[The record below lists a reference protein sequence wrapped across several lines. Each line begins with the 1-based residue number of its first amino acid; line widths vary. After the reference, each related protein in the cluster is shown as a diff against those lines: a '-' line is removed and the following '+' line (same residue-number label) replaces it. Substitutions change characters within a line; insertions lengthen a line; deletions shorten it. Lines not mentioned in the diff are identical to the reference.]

1 MDDILC
7 DVRLADDD
15 RILPDLCHD
24 STCFMDVDVLGWK
37 HSIAGLQRF
46 VDKLLPLLSY
56 YGLVIQPE
64 KCKLLCFRGTRM
76 TPLVLNSIQLRPMEK
91 NEALMIMNL
100 PVGTEATEIRV
111 LEALVD
117 KARGK
122 FFGIQHILCS
132 TAPLPQ
138 RLKVLEAV
146 VFGAI
151 RWCLGAIFP
160 TVGAQNLLNYFQ
172 FNCVRRMM
180 GIKRGGSEL
189 WVDFEARSLRAARA
203 VVHNIQKTR
212 WGDKHLAAYWQ
223 YLGHRVREG
232 QSESP
237 SVTGSMSMYRGL
249 GWWELQQQSTRGTR
263 HNRHFPFLMNC
274 ERRVARVI
282 GGPNWRVAAANRN
295 QWRGFESAWIE
306 QEQVSWASGR
316 QLALTA

>member
-1 MDDILC
+1 
-7 DVRLADDD
+7 
-15 RILPDLCHD
+15 
-24 STCFMDVDVLGWK
+24 
-37 HSIAGLQRF
+37 
-46 VDKLLPLLSY
+46 
-56 YGLVIQPE
+56 
-64 KCKLLCFRGTRM
+64 M
-76 TPLVLNSIQLRPMEK
+76 TPLVLRDIRLYPLEK
-91 NEALMIMNL
+91 NETLMIMNL
-100 PVGTEATEIRV
+100 PPGNESTEIRV

-132 TAPLPQ
+132 SAPLTK

-146 VFGAI
+146 VFGTM
-151 RWCLGAIFP
+151 RWCLGSIFP
-160 TVGAQNLLNYFQ
+160 TAGAQSLLNYFQ

-203 VVHNIQKTR
+203 VVHNTQKIR

-223 YLGHRVREG
+223 YLGHRVRDG
-232 QSESP
+232 QSENP

-249 GWWELQQQSTRGTR
+249 GWWELQQQSIRGTR

-274 ERRVARVI
+274 ERKVARTI
-282 GGPNWRVAAANRN
+282 GGPNWRVAAANRQ
-295 QWRGFESAWIE
+295 QWKGFESAWVE
-306 QEQVSWASGR
+306 QERVEWASGR